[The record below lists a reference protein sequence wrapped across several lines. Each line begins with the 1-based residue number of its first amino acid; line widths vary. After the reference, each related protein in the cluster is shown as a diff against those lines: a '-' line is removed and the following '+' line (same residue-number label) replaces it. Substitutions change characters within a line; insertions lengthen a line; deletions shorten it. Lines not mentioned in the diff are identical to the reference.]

1 MRILFYNIV
10 CLFILILS
18 TNVHAWTPNEADK
31 DIIIATV
38 NGEPVTLF
46 DVKAETEKEEEFLR
60 NNNKGE
66 ELQKKIDFIR
76 RRAADDII
84 LRILVSKKF
93 DDSGYK
99 VPAQL
104 IEKMMDRIAADLAG
118 GDRKLLETKARRAG
132 VTIRELKEQAR
143 KRAATM
149 MLINAR
155 CYQFV
160 YATPKEVYEYYQNH
174 KDKFTEERRI
184 DLQALYLKSVGD
196 DDDNIIQFAIKL
208 KGIIQNADED
218 KFKEFVKKYSMGP
231 NKDKGGELGWIS
243 ISELRPEFFNAVKDL
258 KEGEI
263 AGPVKTPEGYYFLR
277 VKEINHPNEKSF
289 EKVKSK
295 IKTELEN
302 AQKKKNYLEYTKKI
316 RKNAIIK
323 YFSDSAT
330 GNQRQ
335 IKELSEEKEI
345 E

>member
-10 CLFILILS
+10 CFFILIYGIELC
-18 TNVHAWTPNEADK
+18 AWTPNEADK

-66 ELQKKIDFIR
+66 ELQNKIDFIR

-84 LRILVSKKF
+84 LRILISKKF
-93 DDSGYK
+93 DDSGYT

-155 CYQFV
+155 CYQYV
-160 YATPKEVYEYYQNH
+160 YITPKEVYEYYQNH
-174 KDKFTEERRI
+174 KDKFSEQRRI
-184 DLQALYLKSVGD
+184 NLQALYLKSVGD

-208 KGIIQNADED
+208 KGIIQSSDED

-231 NKDKGGELGWIS
+231 NKDTGGELGWIS
-243 ISELRPEFFNAVKDL
+243 ISELRPEFFSAVKDL
-258 KEGEI
+258 KEGDI

-277 VKEINHPNEKSF
+277 VKEISHPKEKSF
-289 EKVKSK
+289 EEVKSK
-295 IKTELEN
+295 IRKELET
-302 AQKKKNYLEYTKKI
+302 AQQKKNYVEYTKKI

-323 YFSDSAT
+323 YLSNSSS
-330 GNQRQ
+330 GNKRQ
-335 IKELSEEKEI
+335 IKELSEQKEL

>member
-1 MRILFYNIV
+1 MKKLFYNIL
-10 CLFILILS
+10 CIFITVYS
-18 TNVHAWTPNEADK
+18 VKVYAWNPNEADK

-46 DVKAETEKEEEFLR
+46 DVKAETEKDEEYLR
-60 NNNKGE
+60 NNYKGE
-66 ELQKKIDFIR
+66 ELQKKIAFVR
-76 RRAADDII
+76 RKATDDII
-84 LRILVSKKF
+84 LRILISKKF
-93 DDSGYK
+93 DDSGYT

-118 GDRKLLETKARRAG
+118 GDRKLLETKARKAG

-174 KDKFTEERRI
+174 KDKFSDPRRI
-184 DLQALYLKSVGD
+184 NIQALYLKSIGD

-208 KGIIQNADED
+208 KGIIQNADEK
-218 KFKEFVKKYSMGP
+218 KFKEFVEKYSMGP
-231 NKDKGGELGWIS
+231 NKDKGGELGWIN
-243 ISELRPEFFNAVKDL
+243 ITELRPEFFNAVKDL

-277 VKEINHPNEKSF
+277 VKEISHPKEKAF
-289 EKVKSK
+289 EEVKQK
-295 IKTELEN
+295 IKEELEN
-302 AQKKKNYLEYTKKI
+302 AQKQKNYLEYTKKI

-323 YFSDSAT
+323 YLTNSET
-330 GNQRQ
+330 GNKRQ
-335 IKELSEEKEI
+335 IKELSETKEL

>member
-1 MRILFYNIV
+1 MFFYIFLCGFEV
-10 CLFILILS
+10 Y
-18 TNVHAWTPNEADK
+18 AWKPNEADK
-31 DIIIATV
+31 DVIIATV
-38 NGEPVTLF
+38 NGTPVTLF
-46 DVKAETEKEEEFLR
+46 EVKAETEKEEEFLR

-66 ELQKKIDFIR
+66 ELRKKIDFIR
-76 RRAADDII
+76 RKAVDDII

-93 DDSGYK
+93 DDSGYT

-160 YATPKEVYEYYQNH
+160 YATPKEVYDFYQNH
-174 KDKFTEERRI
+174 KDKFTEHRSI
-184 DLQALYLKSVGD
+184 NLQALYLKSVGD

-208 KGIIQNADED
+208 KGIIQNSDEE

-231 NKDKGGELGWIS
+231 NKDTGGELGWIS
-243 ISELRPEFFNAVKDL
+243 ISELRPEFFSAVKDL

-263 AGPVKTPEGYYFLR
+263 TGPVKTPEGYYFLR
-277 VKEINHPNEKSF
+277 VKEINHPKEKSF
-289 EKVKSK
+289 EEVKSN
-295 IKTELEN
+295 IKKKLEN
-302 AQKKKNYLEYTKKI
+302 TQKKKNYIEYTKKI

-323 YFSDSAT
+323 YLSHSSS
-330 GNQRQ
+330 GNKRQ
-335 IKELSEEKEI
+335 IKELPEQKEL